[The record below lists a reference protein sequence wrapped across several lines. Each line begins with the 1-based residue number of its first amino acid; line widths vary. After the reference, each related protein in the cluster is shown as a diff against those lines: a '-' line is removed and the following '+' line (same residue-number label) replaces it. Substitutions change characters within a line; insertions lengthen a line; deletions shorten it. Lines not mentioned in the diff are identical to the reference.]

1 MITFLCWYF
10 GISITYTILLYLTLT
25 SNKVFCWLLE
35 NGKDTQF
42 NNYLNLRSTI
52 LYIPITTIA
61 LSVLVSP
68 INLVLLTLL
77 VASQFIGKGFV
88 KVVGS
93 QEEKFR
99 LKAKCRINA
108 KHHLKSKYNTKSGG
122 DDNK

>member
-10 GISITYTILLYLTLT
+10 GISITYTVLLYLTIT
-25 SNKVFCWLLE
+25 SDKVFCWLLE

-61 LSVLVSP
+61 LSVLISP

-77 VASQFIGKGFV
+77 VTSQFIGKGFV
-88 KVVGS
+88 KVLGG
-93 QEEKFR
+93 QEEKYR
-99 LKAKCRINA
+99 
-108 KHHLKSKYNTKSGG
+108 LKSKYNINSEG

>member
-10 GISITYTILLYLTLT
+10 GISVAYTIILYLTST
-25 SNKVFCWLLE
+25 SHKVFCWLLE

-42 NNYLNLRSTI
+42 NNYLNLRSNI
-52 LYIPITTIA
+52 LYVPVTTIV
-61 LSVLVSP
+61 LGILVSP

-77 VASQFIGKGFV
+77 VTSQFIGKGFV
-88 KVVGS
+88 KVVGG

-99 LKAKCRINA
+99 LKVSYR
-108 KHHLKSKYNTKSGG
+108 LKSKYNTKSGG

>member
-25 SNKVFCWLLE
+25 SDKVFCLLLE

-88 KVVGS
+88 EVIGG

-99 LKAKCRINA
+99 LKASYR
-108 KHHLKSKYNTKSGG
+108 LKAKYNIKSGEG
-122 DDNK
+122 VDNK

>member
-10 GISITYTILLYLTLT
+10 GLSIAYTIVLYLTLT
-25 SNKVFCWLLE
+25 SDKVFCCLLE

-42 NNYLNLRSTI
+42 NNYLNLRSTM

-77 VASQFIGKGFV
+77 VTSQSIGKGFV

-99 LKAKCRINA
+99 LKASYR
-108 KHHLKSKYNTKSGG
+108 LKSKYDIKSGEG
-122 DDNK
+122 GDNK

>member
-35 NGKDTQF
+35 NGKDTHF
-42 NNYLNLRSTI
+42 NAYLNLRSTM

-61 LSVLVSP
+61 LSVLVYP

-77 VASQFIGKGFV
+77 VTSQSIGKGFV

-99 LKAKCRINA
+99 LKASYR
-108 KHHLKSKYNTKSGG
+108 LKSKHNIKTGGG
-122 DDNK
+122 DNK

>member
-1 MITFLCWYF
+1 MITFVCWYF
-10 GISITYTILLYLTLT
+10 GISVAYTIILYLTLT
-25 SNKVFCWLLE
+25 SDKVFCWLLE

-77 VASQFIGKGFV
+77 VTSQSIGKGFA
-88 KVVGS
+88 KVIGG

-99 LKAKCRINA
+99 LKASYR
-108 KHHLKSKYNTKSGG
+108 LKSKYDIKSGG
-122 DDNK
+122 GDNK

>member
-1 MITFLCWYF
+1 MITFVCWYF
-10 GISITYTILLYLTLT
+10 GISVAYTIILYLTLT
-25 SNKVFCWLLE
+25 SDKVFCWLLV

-42 NNYLNLRSTI
+42 NNYSNLRSTM

-77 VASQFIGKGFV
+77 VTSQSIGKGFA
-88 KVVGS
+88 KVIGG

-99 LKAKCRINA
+99 LKASYR
-108 KHHLKSKYNTKSGG
+108 LKSKYDIKSGG

>member
-10 GISITYTILLYLTLT
+10 GLSIAYAIILYLTLT
-25 SNKVFCWLLE
+25 SDKVFCWLLE

-77 VASQFIGKGFV
+77 VTSQFIGKGFV
-88 KVVGS
+88 KVVGG
-93 QEEKFR
+93 QEEKYR
-99 LKAKCRINA
+99 LKAKY
-108 KHHLKSKYNTKSGG
+108 KVKSGG
-122 DDNK
+122 SENK

>member
-10 GISITYTILLYLTLT
+10 GISVAYTIILYLTLS
-25 SNKVFCWLLE
+25 SNKVFCWLLG

-42 NNYLNLRSTI
+42 NNYLNLRSTM

-68 INLVLLTLL
+68 INLILLTLL

-88 KVVGS
+88 KVVGG

-99 LKAKCRINA
+99 LKSKCNI
-108 KHHLKSKYNTKSGG
+108 KSVEGVA
-122 DDNK
+122 NK

>member
-10 GISITYTILLYLTLT
+10 GISITYTILLYLLLT
-25 SNKVFCWLLE
+25 SDKVFCWILE
-35 NGKDTQF
+35 HGRDTQF
-42 NNYLNLRSTI
+42 NSYLNLRSTV
-52 LYIPITTIA
+52 LYTPITMIA

-68 INLVLLTLL
+68 INFVLFTLL
-77 VASQFIGKGFV
+77 VALRFIGKGFV

-99 LKAKCRINA
+99 LKSKY
-108 KHHLKSKYNTKSGG
+108 HLKTKSGG

>member
-10 GISITYTILLYLTLT
+10 GISIAYTIILYLIL
-25 SNKVFCWLLE
+25 SSDRVFCLLLE
-35 NGKDTQF
+35 NGKDTHF
-42 NNYLNLRSTI
+42 NAYLNLRSTM
-52 LYIPITTIA
+52 LYIPITTIV

-77 VASQFIGKGFV
+77 VTLQFICYVFTKFV
-88 KVVGS
+88 GG

-99 LKAKCRINA
+99 LKV
-108 KHHLKSKYNTKSGG
+108 KYNINSGG

>member
-1 MITFLCWYF
+1 MMTFLCWYF
-10 GISITYTILLYLTLT
+10 GISIAYTIILYLTLT
-25 SNKVFCWLLE
+25 SDKVFCWLLE

-52 LYIPITTIA
+52 LYIPITTIT

-77 VASQFIGKGFV
+77 VTSQFIGKGFV
-88 KVVGS
+88 KVVGG

-99 LKAKCRINA
+99 LKASYRLN
-108 KHHLKSKYNTKSGG
+108 SKYNINSRGG

>member
-1 MITFLCWYF
+1 MITFLCWYL
-10 GISITYTILLYLTLT
+10 GISITYTIILYVTLT
-25 SNKVFCWLLE
+25 SDKVFCWLLE

-42 NNYLNLRSTI
+42 NNYLNLRSTM
-52 LYIPITTIA
+52 LYIPITTIT

-77 VASQFIGKGFV
+77 VTSQFIGKGFV
-88 KVVGS
+88 KVVGG

-99 LKAKCRINA
+99 LKR
-108 KHHLKSKYNTKSGG
+108 KYNIKSGG

>member
-10 GISITYTILLYLTLT
+10 GISITYTIVLYLTLT
-25 SNKVFCWLLE
+25 SDKVFCFLLE

-42 NNYLNLRSTI
+42 NNYLNLRSTM
-52 LYIPITTIA
+52 LYTPITTIA

-77 VASQFIGKGFV
+77 VTSQSIGKGFT
-88 KVVGS
+88 KVIGG

-99 LKAKCRINA
+99 LKASYR
-108 KHHLKSKYNTKSGG
+108 LKSKHNIKTGGG
-122 DDNK
+122 DNK

>member
-10 GISITYTILLYLTLT
+10 GISVAYTIILYLTLT

-35 NGKDTQF
+35 NGKDTHF
-42 NNYLNLRSTI
+42 NTYLNLRSTI

-77 VASQFIGKGFV
+77 VTSQFIGKGFV
-88 KVVGS
+88 KVVGG
-93 QEEKFR
+93 QEEKFH
-99 LKAKCRINA
+99 LKAK
-108 KHHLKSKYNTKSGG
+108 YNIKSGEG